1 MFLKISRKGTT
12 KTRHDQRKLFRI
24 LQNHLQS
31 FAVRSIYRGYIYV
44 IYMLYYPWINGLHLL
59 DTLV

>member
-31 FAVRSIYRGYIYV
+31 FAVKVYIEDIYT
-44 IYMLYYPWINGLHLL
+44 LYYPWINGLHLL
-59 DTLV
+59 DALV